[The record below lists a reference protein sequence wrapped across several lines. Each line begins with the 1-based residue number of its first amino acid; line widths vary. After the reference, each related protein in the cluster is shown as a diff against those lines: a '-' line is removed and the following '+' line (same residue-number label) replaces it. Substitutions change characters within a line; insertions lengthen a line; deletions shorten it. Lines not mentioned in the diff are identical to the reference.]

1 MYDSPRPEIVNCTD
15 QRFVVRLVYVAETLY
30 LAVILL
36 TKVSLLSFYLRIFPR
51 RGFQIITKMV
61 MLFVIISGLVILL
74 MEIFQCLPVS
84 LNWNKSE
91 SGGRCLNI
99 NSLSYINGG
108 LSILQDI
115 IILVLPITELINLK
129 LGRKQKLGVVF
140 VFQVGAL

>member
-1 MYDSPRPEIVNCTD
+1 MKFTNQSSVIRP
-15 QRFVVRLVYVAETLY
+15 VYVAETLY

-51 RGFQIITKMV
+51 RGFQIITKV
-61 MLFVIISGLVILL
+61 VLLFVITSGLVILFT
-74 MEIFQCLPVS
+74 EIFQCLPVS

-91 SGGRCLNI
+91 SGGRCINI
-99 NSLSYINGG
+99 NALSYINGG

-115 IILVLPITELINLK
+115 IILVLPITELVTLK
-129 LGRKQKLGVVF
+129 LGRKQKLGVIF